1 MILSP
6 GAIKHRPQWEPRWR
20 PEPGRGT
27 GTASTARVLAG
38 YRRTASNRRRG
49 QGRRTSPPSSPTSHH
64 PRRRGRGRESEGSPS
79 SAGRLDAVIVPASRD
94 RRFLGPGRSFTG
106 AEHSR
111 RLGVPRRGRWRG
123 RHAGA
128 RAWAA
133 ASPAPAQTG
142 AKLSTSRSAAR
153 STRGCSGVGARAT
166 GGGAGSVGAL
176 EDQRRMTSWSYDA
189 LFGDR

>member
-6 GAIKHRPQWEPRWR
+6 GAIKHRPQWEPRRR

-106 AEHSR
+106 AGHSR
-111 RLGVPRRGRWRG
+111 GLGVPRRERWRG

-133 ASPAPAQTG
+133 ASPAPAQP
-142 AKLSTSRSAAR
+142 APSSRH
-153 STRGCSGVGARAT
+153 RGRRPGRRVGARAWVR
-166 GGGAGSVGAL
+166 GRLAAARDLLALSRISVV
-176 EDQRRMTSWSYDA
+176 
-189 LFGDR
+189 